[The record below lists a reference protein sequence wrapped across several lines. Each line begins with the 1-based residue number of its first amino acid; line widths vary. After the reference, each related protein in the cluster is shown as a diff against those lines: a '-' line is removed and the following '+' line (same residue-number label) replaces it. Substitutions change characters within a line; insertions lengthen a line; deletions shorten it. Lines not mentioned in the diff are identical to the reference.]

1 MMRRLGCLDSS
12 GSIAV
17 EVAILMPVVLLFVLG
32 LAEFGRA
39 IWTKATLD
47 YAVEAAARCAVVDVN
62 LCGSASQTQSYAAS
76 RAAGLSIPASSFT
89 VSAAGCGTRVSVIVP
104 FEFVAQGM
112 LPYTLSLTASAC
124 YPAQM

>member
-1 MMRRLGCLDSS
+1 MIRWRGYLDSS

-17 EVAILMPVVLLFVLG
+17 EVAILLPVVLLFVLG

-39 IWTKATLD
+39 IWTKATLN
-47 YAVEAAARCAVVDVN
+47 YAVEAAARCSVVDAN
-62 LCGSASQTQSYAAS
+62 LCGSAGQTQSYAAS
-76 RAAGLSIPASSFT
+76 RAAGLSIPASLFT
-89 VSAAGCGTRVSVIVP
+89 VSTAGCGTQVSVTVP

-112 LPYTLSLTASAC
+112 LPYTLSLTATAC

>member
-1 MMRRLGCLDSS
+1 MTRRRGHPDSS

-17 EVAILMPVVLLFVLG
+17 EVAILLPVVLLFVLG

-47 YAVEAAARCAVVDVN
+47 YAVEAAARCAGVDAN
-62 LCGSASQTQSYAAS
+62 LCASTSQIQNYAAS
-76 RAAGLSIPASSFT
+76 RAAGLSIPASLFT
-89 VSAAGCGTRVSVIVP
+89 VSATACGTQVSVTVP
-104 FEFVAQGM
+104 FEFVARGM
-112 LPYTLSLTASAC
+112 LTYTLSLTATAC